1 MKLAIR
7 IALRYLFAKKSK
19 NIINIISWISVIC
32 LMTSALALLVV
43 LSVFGGLH
51 NLMGSLF
58 SSFDP
63 DLKVE
68 PVKGKIINVAEIDL
82 VQLSQIEGVECYTLI
97 VEDFALF
104 RFGNRQS
111 VGQVMGVDTMF
122 NKVSAIDSIIVDGI
136 FRTKSYD
143 FFEGVVGFALAD
155 QLGIRLNFVTPLS
168 IYAPER
174 TGRFNPARI
183 DRSFRNEYLQPV
195 GLFMVNQL
203 EYDGNYVITDIVQA
217 QRLFDYQPNEINR
230 IGIKISNEKSSNKVQ
245 SEVSKL
251 LGSGYKVK
259 NREEQHDTFYK
270 MMKIEKLVA
279 YLILSFI
286 IMIAVF
292 NVIGTLSLL
301 IFEKRESI
309 KTLRSMGADRQLINR
324 IFIFEGWFI
333 SLAGAV
339 CGIILG
345 IILIWVQQTFGLV
358 RFGAEGNYIVD
369 AYPVVLNFF
378 DVFLVFIT
386 VSTMGLVAAWYPVKV
401 LVKRHYFYSE
411 N

>member
-1 MKLAIR
+1 MKLSILIAI
-7 IALRYLFAKKSK
+7 RYLFAKKSK

-32 LMTSALALLVV
+32 LTTSALALLVV

-51 NLMGSLF
+51 SLMGSLF
-58 SSFDP
+58 STFDP

-68 PVKGKIINVAEIDL
+68 PTKGKIINLTEIELDK
-82 VQLSQIEGVECYTLI
+82 LSQIEGVECYTLI

-104 RFGNRQS
+104 RFGARQS
-111 VGQVMGVDTMF
+111 VGQVMGVDSMF
-122 NKVSAIDSIIVDGI
+122 NKVSAIDSIIVEGI

-143 FFEGVVGFALAD
+143 MYEGVVGYALAD
-155 QLGIRLNFVTPLS
+155 QLGIRLNFITPLS
-168 IYAPER
+168 IFAPER
-174 TGRFNPARI
+174 TGNVNMARI
-183 DRSFRNEYLQPV
+183 DRSFRSEYLQPV
-195 GLFMVNQL
+195 GLFLVNQI
-203 EYDGNYVITDIVQA
+203 EYDGIYVITDIEQA
-217 QRLFDYQPNEINR
+217 QRLFDYQPYEINR
-230 IGIKISNEKSSNKVQ
+230 IGIKIDHEISSDKIQNAI
-245 SEVSKL
+245 SEL
-251 LGSGYKVK
+251 LGSDFILK

-270 MMKIEKLVA
+270 MMKIEKFVA

-286 IMIAVF
+286 IMISVF

-333 SLAGAV
+333 SLAGAI

-345 IILIWVQQTFGLV
+345 IILIWLQQTFGLV
-358 RFGAEGNYIVD
+358 RFGAEGNYVVD
-369 AYPVVLNFF
+369 SYPVLLKLS
-378 DVFLVFIT
+378 DIILVFIT

-401 LVKRHYFYSE
+401 LVKKHYLS
-411 N
+411 